1 MKNRAW
7 YAYLLGAVAATGIY
21 FASGHQSWIYN
32 LIGLSSPVLILV
44 AVRAHKPEPRAPW
57 FLFALGQFL
66 FIMGDVLA
74 YNYERFFHTELP
86 YPSVADLFYLLVYPC
101 LALGLLLLLRRRSPG
116 RDWASFIDSL
126 MIAIGVSTLSWV
138 FLIGPNWH
146 AEGDLYQRLTSMA
159 YPIMDVVLVTVA
171 IRLAVGAGKRVAA
184 FRLILAAI
192 LVLCVTD
199 SAYGWTLLH
208 TPYVPGSGY
217 LEIGWIAF
225 YVLWGMGALH
235 PSMGS
240 LSERVP
246 EAGVRLTWPRLA
258 LLSGAALMPPVL
270 LVGEMLGGQQ
280 VDIVFVLGATIVLFL
295 LVVLRMA
302 GLIRTQEHSAV
313 RERALR
319 EAGQALVTATSAEG
333 IHAAAIE
340 ATLALAGEDAAV
352 RLCEMNSTGAFEVVA
367 AAGGATEPVGIELH
381 LGDIRESRRGQLL
394 ANRAYVVETRE
405 SGARDLMDL
414 PDTPE
419 GTTMIA
425 PLFILDEL
433 RGLVVV
439 GTPNE
444 MPRTVVDSLSALS
457 SQVALALESA
467 ALTQDLVMQQSEK
480 RFASLV
486 QNSSDIVTVL
496 DADTSVRYASPSVQR
511 VLGYEPEL
519 LEGTRFID
527 LVHPDETTK
536 VLSFLTG
543 MGDASGQTGLLEFQL
558 RCHDDSYVMAETL
571 RTSLLHDDNVRGI
584 VLNTRDITERK
595 RLEEQ
600 LRHQAFNDSV
610 TNLANRA
617 LFNDRVS
624 HAIERQERDRK
635 PIAVLVMDLDDFKT
649 INDSLGHAA
658 GDSVL
663 REGGERLKVCL
674 RAADTAA
681 RLGGDEFAILLED
694 GGDGIQAV
702 EVADRVMQ
710 ALEAPINLENKEVFV
725 RASLGIAVAEG
736 EDPQN
741 AEEILRNADV
751 AMYMAKERGKGRYQV
766 FESAM
771 HDTALKRLEM
781 KADLQRALEHE
792 EFRLYYQPVVEL
804 DSGHISGVEA
814 LIRWIHPVRG
824 MVAPLDFIPLA
835 EETGLI
841 VPIGRWVLREAC
853 RTAVELHDR
862 YPHDPTFHMAVNI
875 SARQIARPE
884 IVEEVRG
891 ILVETGLDPS
901 SLTLEITESAMMQ
914 DMELS
919 IERLTTLKSLG
930 VQLAIDDFG
939 TGYSSLNYV
948 RRFPVDILKV
958 DKSFIDGVGEGGES
972 SALTAAVI
980 ELAGIL
986 NLKPVAEGIERTD
999 QLERLLELKCD
1010 FGQGYLFAKPLPS
1023 DALDALL
1030 TERHAMAAEADALAK
1045 G

>member
-1 MKNRAW
+1 MKSRAW
-7 YAYLLGAVAATGIY
+7 YAYVLGAAAATGIY
-21 FASGHQSWIYN
+21 FVSGHQSWLYN
-32 LIGLSSPVLILV
+32 LIGLSSPALILV
-44 AVRAHKPEPRAPW
+44 AIRAHKPEPRAPW

-66 FIMGDVLA
+66 FILGDVLA
-74 YNYERFFHTELP
+74 YNYERFFHTTLP
-86 YPSVADLFYLLVYPC
+86 YPAISDLFYLLVYPC
-101 LALGLLLLLRRRSPG
+101 LAVGLLLLLRRRSPG
-116 RDWASFIDSL
+116 RDWASSIDSL

-146 AEGDLYQRLTSMA
+146 AEGDLLQRLTSMA

-171 IRLAVGAGKRVAA
+171 IRLAVGAGKRVPA

-199 SAYGWTLLH
+199 FAYGWTLLH

-235 PSMGS
+235 PSMRS
-240 LSERVP
+240 LSDKAP
-246 EAGVRLTWPRLA
+246 EARVHLSWRRLA
-258 LLSGAALMPPVL
+258 LLGAAALMPPVL
-270 LVGEMLGGQQ
+270 LLGETLSGQK
-280 VDIVFVLGATIVLFL
+280 VDIVFVLGATIALFV

-302 GLIRTQEHSAV
+302 GLVRTQEYSAA

-319 EAGQALVTATSAEG
+319 GAGQALVTATSAEG

-352 RLCEMNSTGAFEVVA
+352 RLCEMNNTGALEVVA
-367 AAGGATEPVGIELH
+367 SAGGT
-381 LGDIRESRRGQLL
+381 GDPTGLEFQLSDISESRREQLL
-394 ANRAYVVETRE
+394 ANRAFTLRAID
-405 SGARDLMDL
+405 GGRRKAMQL
-414 PDTPE
+414 PDNPA
-419 GTTMIA
+419 GTRMVA
-425 PLFILDEL
+425 PLFIREEL

-439 GTPNE
+439 ATPDE

-467 ALTQDLVMQQSEK
+467 ALTLDLVLRQSEK

-511 VLGYEPEL
+511 VLGYAPES

-527 LVHPDETTK
+527 LVHPDERTK
-536 VLSFLTG
+536 ALSFLTG
-543 MGDASGQTGLLEFQL
+543 IGESGGQTGLLEFQL
-558 RCHDDSYVMAETL
+558 HCHDGSYLVAETL
-571 RTSLLHDDNVRGI
+571 RTSLLHDDNVQGI

-595 RLEEQ
+595 QLEEQ
-600 LRHQAFNDSV
+600 LLHQAFHDTV

-617 LFNDRVS
+617 LFNDRVD
-624 HAIERQERDRK
+624 HAIDRQERDHK

-649 INDSLGHAA
+649 INDSLGHVA

-663 REGGERLKVCL
+663 REVGERLKVCL

-710 ALEAPINLENKEVFV
+710 ALETPFNLADKEVFV

-736 EDPQN
+736 EVIGN
-741 AEEILRNADV
+741 AEELLRNADV
-751 AMYMAKERGKGRYQV
+751 AMYMAKGRGKGRYQV
-766 FESAM
+766 FEATM

-792 EFRLYYQPVVEL
+792 EFQLYYQPVIEL
-804 DSGHISGVEA
+804 ESGRISGVEA

-824 MVAPLDFIPLA
+824 MVMPLDFIPLA

-841 VPIGRWVLREAC
+841 VPIGRWVLLEAC
-853 RTAVELHDR
+853 RAAVSLHEQ
-862 YPHDPTFHMAVNI
+862 YPDDPSLHMAVNL

-884 IVEEVRG
+884 IVEEVRS
-891 ILVETGLDPS
+891 ILEETGLNPHL
-901 SLTLEITESAMMQ
+901 LTLEITESVMMQ

-919 IERLTTLKSLG
+919 IERLTALKSLG
-930 VQLAIDDFG
+930 VLLAIDDFG

-958 DKSFIDGVGEGGES
+958 DKSFIDGVSEGGES

-980 ELAGIL
+980 ELAAIL
-986 NLKPVAEGIERTD
+986 KLKPVAEGIERPD
-999 QLERLLELKCD
+999 QLERLRELKCD
-1010 FGQGYLFAKPLPS
+1010 LGQGFLFAKPLPS
-1023 DALDALL
+1023 DDLNALL
-1030 TERHAMAAEADALAK
+1030 HDQHEMAAEAVALATR
-1045 G
+1045 

>member
-7 YAYLLGAVAATGIY
+7 YAYLLGAIAATGIY
-21 FASGHQSWIYN
+21 FVSGHQSWIYN
-32 LIGLSSPVLILV
+32 LVGLSSPVLILV
-44 AVRAHKPEPRAPW
+44 AVRVHRPEPRAPW

-66 FIMGDVLA
+66 FILGDVLA
-74 YNYERFFHTELP
+74 YNYTRFFHTDLP

-101 LALGLLLLLRRRSPG
+101 LALGLLLLIRRRNPG

-126 MIAIGVSTLSWV
+126 MIAIGVATVSWV

-146 AEGDLYQRLTSMA
+146 AEGDLLQRLTSMA
-159 YPIMDVVLVTVA
+159 YPMMDVVLGTVA
-171 IRLAVGAGKRVAA
+171 IRLAVGAGKRVPAL
-184 FRLILAAI
+184 RLILGAI
-192 LVLCVTD
+192 VVLCITD

-225 YVLWGMGALH
+225 YVMWGMGALH
-235 PSMGS
+235 PSMRS
-240 LSERVP
+240 LSERAP
-246 EAGVRLTWPRLA
+246 DAGVRITLPRLA
-258 LLSGAALMPPVL
+258 LLSGAALLPPVL
-270 LVGEMLGGQQ
+270 LVGEVLGGQQ
-280 VDIVFVLGATIVLFL
+280 VDIVFVLGATILLFL

-302 GLIRTQEHSAV
+302 GLIRTQEHSAA

-319 EAGQALVTATSAEG
+319 EAGQALVTATNAEG
-333 IHAAAIE
+333 IHAAAME
-340 ATLALAGEDAAV
+340 ATLALAGEVAAV
-352 RLCEMNSTGAFEVVA
+352 RLCDLNGDGAFEVVA
-367 AAGGATEPVGIELH
+367 SAGGS
-381 LGDIRESRRGQLL
+381 GDPRGSEFPLSSMSAAQRERLL
-394 ANRAYVVETRE
+394 ANEAITVGTGE
-405 SGARDLMDL
+405 SGVREKMHL
-414 PDTPE
+414 PSTQE

-439 GTPNE
+439 GSPVE
-444 MPRTVVDSLSALS
+444 MPRTVVDALSALS

-496 DADTSVRYASPSVQR
+496 DADTSVRYASPSTQR
-511 VLGYEPEL
+511 VLGYDPDS
-519 LEGTRFID
+519 LEGSRFID
-527 LVHPDETTK
+527 LVHPDDKTK
-536 VLSFLTG
+536 ALSFFTAG
-543 MGDASGQTGLLEFQL
+543 ADEGQTGLMELQL
-558 RCHDDSYVMAETL
+558 RCHDDTYVTAETL
-571 RTSLLHDDNVRGI
+571 CTNLIHDDNVLGI
-584 VLNTRDITERK
+584 VLNIRDITERK
-595 RLEEQ
+595 RLEAE
-600 LRHQAFNDSV
+600 LRHQAFHDTV
-610 TNLANRA
+610 TNLANRG
-617 LFNDRVS
+617 LFNDRVQ
-624 HAIERQERDRK
+624 HAIERQERDHK

-658 GDSVL
+658 GDRILYEV
-663 REGGERLKVCL
+663 GERLGVCL
-674 RAADTAA
+674 RTADTAA
-681 RLGGDEFAILLED
+681 RLGGDEFAILLEEA
-694 GGDGIQAV
+694 GDGIQAV
-702 EVADRVMQ
+702 EVAERIMQ
-710 ALEAPINLENKEVFV
+710 VLEAPFNLEDKEVFV
-725 RASLGIAVAEG
+725 RASVGIAVAEG
-736 EDPQN
+736 VVTGN
-741 AEEILRNADV
+741 AEELLRNADV
-751 AMYMAKERGKGRYQV
+751 AMYMAKERGKGRYQA
-766 FESAM
+766 FEPAM

-781 KADLQRALEHE
+781 KADLQRALEHG
-792 EFRLYYQPVVEL
+792 EFQLYYQPVIEL
-804 DSGHISGVEA
+804 GSGRISGVEA

-824 MVAPLDFIPLA
+824 MIAPLDFIPLA

-853 RTAVELHDR
+853 NAAVVLHDR
-862 YPHDPTFHMAVNI
+862 YPDDPIFHMAVNV

-884 IVEEVRG
+884 IVEEVRS
-891 ILVETGLDPS
+891 ILAETGLDPRA
-901 SLTLEITESAMMQ
+901 LTLEITESAMMQ

-919 IERLTTLKSLG
+919 IERVTALKSLG
-930 VQLAIDDFG
+930 VLLAIDDFG

-958 DKSFIDGVGEGGES
+958 DKSFIDGVGDGGES

-1023 DALDALL
+1023 DDLDALL
-1030 TERHAMAAEADALAK
+1030 SERHEMAAEADALAN